1 MSISYAVF
9 CLKKKNEKTSGI
21 EIAIR
26 KLGWLFMISG
36 AVFGM
41 LVLLKIGGLSI
52 VTRLAYTGFDL
63 SLLLMALTSVVSL
76 LSKMTLIKGEKE

>member
-1 MSISYAVF
+1 
-9 CLKKKNEKTSGI
+9 
-21 EIAIR
+21 
-26 KLGWLFMISG
+26 
-36 AVFGM
+36 M